1 MFNYL
6 IGRLIDD
13 VVDRRRRGRT
23 PKPGP
28 IVGIPF
34 DASADL
40 AEIASLI
47 KSHHQAWTAFPLS
60 EEGALAE
67 LCLQLAKDAIEACEL
82 TEDKIPVIP
91 FARCALALFALEPGF
106 LPFSMPP
113 NIANLSPLERGE
125 LVEELHHCNSVLG
138 DEASQQA
145 AIDLVFRVLT
155 GVLETLPDSEPTD
168 KETDTAIATVE
179 LLSLIADPHDLI
191 SRLTAHLLSNQDMLD
206 NNLFAPLVRQLYRN
220 MLEASGV
227 IIDPDLPLF
236 ANDTRKAKLAT
247 DYTHESAATVAER
260 YLKNT
265 PLLELLNAP
274 IPFYLP
280 EKTRF
285 EHMHILAGTGHG
297 KTQTLQHLIVS
308 DLQRPADQ
316 VPSMVILDSQGD
328 MLNILKR
335 LSLFD
340 PALEPSL
347 ARRLLIVDPSDVHF
361 APALNLFDIQSD
373 RLKDYN
379 QRDREQVLAGIIE
392 IYEYIFGGLLGAEL
406 TQKQA
411 MVFGFLAELM
421 LAIDS
426 ATIHTLRDL
435 LIDASP
441 FMEHIASL
449 PATARGF
456 FETQFFEKGYNA
468 TREQILRRLYGVLQ
482 NPSFERMF
490 ASPQNRLDLF
500 DVLNNGGIV
509 LVNTAK
515 DFMKTKSSSMFGRY
529 IIALTFKAAMER
541 AILPHHQRRP
551 TYLWI
556 DEASEYFDDNIDNL
570 LIQARKFKLGV
581 IMAHQHLGQLPRGL
595 PASLMTNTSIKLAG
609 GVSDRDARIMA
620 PEMRTSPD
628 FLTAMSKE
636 RNQTGFAAFVRN
648 VTPQALKLTIPFGT
662 AENLP
667 RMPDESFE
675 ILLNA
680 SRTRLSPTR
689 IENLGEKVADET
701 TAPGATQKKGPPP
714 APTKT
719 PRVSPPPATT
729 TIPLPDDDELW
740 EEY

>member
-1 MFNYL
+1 M
-6 IGRLIDD
+6 
-13 VVDRRRRGRT
+13 
-23 PKPGP
+23 
-28 IVGIPF
+28 
-34 DASADL
+34 
-40 AEIASLI
+40 
-47 KSHHQAWTAFPLS
+47 
-60 EEGALAE
+60 
-67 LCLQLAKDAIEACEL
+67 
-82 TEDKIPVIP
+82 
-91 FARCALALFALEPGF
+91 
-106 LPFSMPP
+106 
-113 NIANLSPLERGE
+113 
-125 LVEELHHCNSVLG
+125 
-138 DEASQQA
+138 
-145 AIDLVFRVLT
+145 VFRVLT
-155 GVLETLPDSEPTD
+155 GVLEALPDSERTD
-168 KETDTAIATVE
+168 KETDTPIATVE
-179 LLSLIADPHDLI
+179 LLSMIYDPHDLI
-191 SRLTAHLLSNQDMLD
+191 SRLAAHLLSNQDMLD

-247 DYTHESAATVAER
+247 DYAHESAATVAER
-260 YLKNT
+260 YLNNT
-265 PLLELLNAP
+265 PLLELLNTP

-280 EKTRF
+280 EEARF

-328 MLNILKR
+328 MLNTIKR

-340 PALEPSL
+340 PMIKGSGAASVSL

-421 LAIDS
+421 LAIPG

-609 GVSDRDARIMA
+609 GISDRDARIMA
-620 PEMRTSPD
+620 PEMRTVPD

-636 RNQTGFAAFVRN
+636 RNQTSFAAFVRN
-648 VTPQALKLTIPFGT
+648 VTPQALKLTIPFGI

-667 RMPDESFE
+667 RMPDESFA

-680 SRTRLSPTR
+680 SRKRLSPTR
-689 IENLGEKVADET
+689 VEILDEVVADVAA
-701 TAPGATQKKGPPP
+701 APGATQETRSPL

-719 PRVSPPPATT
+719 SPASPPPATT

-740 EEY
+740 ETY